1 MALINIRQR
10 AIQGHR
16 QEKRLIGSDDYC
28 ILAIY
33 SKPQKKKKKN
43 PVIFRSQV
51 VKYWQ
56 FPNCQHIPV
65 KSIFKIS
72 QNFTLL

>member
-33 SKPQKKKKKN
+33 SKPQKKKKK
-43 PVIFRSQV
+43 
-51 VKYWQ
+51 K
-56 FPNCQHIPV
+56 
-65 KSIFKIS
+65 
-72 QNFTLL
+72 TLSFLGHK